1 MNNLTQ
7 YEINNIEINIYA
19 YNELNRY
26 KNIIRKDIFK
36 ILEKYKNKQ
45 VLKVDKTLRKD
56 IQTDINDYLSNVIKE
71 HNTKLFK
78 NGTYARI
85 DLYTTNSEYN
95 ITINLRLCFNTKR
108 ETSRFNKNEYDTIYK
123 ENYLYIAD
131 LNFLDKNASS
141 FNTPINTKV
150 LSGFIN
156 ENLIYDTYKLKSVL
170 REFSKAKELKEKFEK
185 QKEKVLIY
193 DIRKML

>member
-7 YEINNIEINIYA
+7 NEINNIEINVYA

-26 KNIIRKDIFK
+26 KNIIKKDIFK
-36 ILEKYKNKQ
+36 LLEKYKNKQ
-45 VLKVDKTLRKD
+45 VLKVNGELKKD
-56 IQTDINDYLSNVIKE
+56 IQTDINNYLKQVEKE
-71 HNTKLFK
+71 NQTTLFK
-78 NGTYARI
+78 NGTFARI

-95 ITINLRLCFNTKR
+95 ITIKLRLCFNTKR
-108 ETSRFNKNEYDTIYK
+108 ELSRFNKNEYDTIYK
-123 ENYLYIAD
+123 ENYMYLVD

-156 ENLIYDTYKLKSVL
+156 ENLIYETYKLKKEL

-185 QKEKVLIY
+185 QKEKISLY
-193 DIRKML
+193 DIKKQL